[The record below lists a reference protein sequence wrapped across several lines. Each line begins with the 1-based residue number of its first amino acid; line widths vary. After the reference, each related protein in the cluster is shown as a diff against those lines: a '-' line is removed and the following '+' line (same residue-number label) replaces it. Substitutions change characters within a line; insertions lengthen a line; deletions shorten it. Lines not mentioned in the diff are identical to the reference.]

1 MGTVGQVAGTVLGGT
16 VGDGVEVV
24 AKAYKVLSDEPMY
37 TDPSAPIDGDENA
50 IKPPVA

>member
-1 MGTVGQVAGTVLGGT
+1 MLGAT
-16 VGDGVEVV
+16 VGDGIGDL

-50 IKPPVA
+50 MKPPVA